1 MGDYWGLCNRGPG
14 PEKRLFMPIFQASNA
29 CDSKRWSYF
38 RLMEIIDI
46 AEPLAIT
53 FFSIK
58 RCKGDKK

>member
-1 MGDYWGLCNRGPG
+1 MGDYWGLCNRGSG

-46 AEPLAIT
+46 AERLAIT
-53 FFSIK
+53 FFSI
-58 RCKGDKK
+58 